1 MIVKKY
7 VAAMA
12 CALSLSLAFPVIADP
27 SGLYDVLGQNPDGT
41 SYTGTVL
48 LSRVGETFAVTY
60 TMADGSKVMGTAI
73 GDDDFLSIGYGSE
86 GDVGVVLMGRAGRN
100 WEGIW
105 TYLGASDLGLE
116 EWSPR

>member
-1 MIVKKY
+1 MTVKNCL
-7 VAAMA
+7 AALA
-12 CALSLSLAFPVIADP
+12 CAASLTFALPAFADP
-27 SGLYDVLGQNPDGT
+27 SGLYDVYGQNPDG
-41 SYTGTVL
+41 SGYTATVL
-48 LSRVGETFAVTY
+48 LSRVGETYAVTY
-60 TMADGSKVMGTAI
+60 TMPDGSRILGTAI
-73 GDDDFLSIGYGSE
+73 GDDEFLSIGYGSE